1 MNQPPE
7 TLFSVLMARRISTIG
22 LILTLFLSAGW
33 AQIIDTTINGT
44 RRIKIDGEILTSK
57 VEDGDTILMADL
69 DDISVTSFRT
79 FASDA
84 EYRRYLKYRR
94 YASSV
99 YPYAVEAV
107 KIFQEVE
114 RDTEGLKKG
123 KRKKYVR
130 NVQKDLKDE
139 FTDPLKDLSRTQGK
153 ILIEMIERKLDT
165 PLYTL
170 LKNLRGG
177 FTAGKWQSV
186 GKLYGYD
193 LKEGYIP
200 GVDPILDAVLQ
211 DFEITIEVER

>member
-1 MNQPPE
+1 MTGPAV
-7 TLFSVLMARRISTIG
+7 SS
-22 LILTLFLSAGW
+22 
-33 AQIIDTTINGT
+33 QIIDTTTDGH
-44 RRIKIDGEILTSK
+44 RKIKIDGEVLISK
-57 VEDGDTILMADL
+57 VEDGDTLLMADL
-69 DDISVTSFRT
+69 DTVSVTSFRT
-79 FASDA
+79 FDSDT

-99 YPYAVEAV
+99 YPYAVEAI

-123 KRKKYVR
+123 KRKKHIR
-130 NVQKDLKDE
+130 QLQQDLKDE

-165 PLYTL
+165 PMFTL
-170 LKNLRGG
+170 LKSMRGG
-177 FTAGKWQSV
+177 FVAGKWQSV

-211 DFEITIEVER
+211 DFEITYEVER

>member
-1 MNQPPE
+1 MKRCIVRFIVRMRYHFY
-7 TLFSVLMARRISTIG
+7 LSGVLLLA
-22 LILTLFLSAGW
+22 
-33 AQIIDTTINGT
+33 AQAVRAQTPDSLANEP
-44 RRIKIDGEILTSK
+44 RKIKIDGEILMTR
-57 VEDGDTILMADL
+57 VVDGDTILLADL
-69 DDISVTSFRT
+69 DDVSVTSFRT

-99 YPYAVEAV
+99 YPYAVQAI

-114 RDTEGLKKG
+114 RDTEELKKR
-123 KRKKYVR
+123 KRKKHIR
-130 NVQKDLKDE
+130 HLQKGLKDE

-165 PLYTL
+165 PMYDL
-170 LKNLRGG
+170 LRNMRGG
-177 FTAGKWQSV
+177 LVAGKWQSV

-200 GVDPILDAVLQ
+200 GIDPILDAVLQ
-211 DFEITIEVER
+211 DFEITYQVER